1 MIWLKLDGKV
11 CLFTTDG
18 KIYEN
23 KDKKKPL
30 QTEFKNNLFIERI
43 SFTNNKKK
51 IYTIN
56 PDALYEFFKKV
67 YRDKSILMSQ
77 LILQWFEYLEEE
89 KR

>member
-23 KDKKKPL
+23 KD
-30 QTEFKNNLFIERI
+30 
-43 SFTNNKKK
+43 KKK